1 MARRSKSKYQLPR
14 SRRRKGP
21 GGFFW
26 LVVLALLAAVV
37 WFWWPRPSH
46 PLPQPS
52 RQTPSAWVKVP
63 VLPVQKPLLKIPAPV
78 VSSTP
83 QAGEKTPPVPVTP
96 LPKMGILAVAP
107 ASPTSFP
114 RPVVNPF
121 EAQVALARLGISP
134 GSIDGAMGTQT
145 RLALRQFQQQNH
157 LPPTGSLDAATRA
170 VLKLDAPSL
179 TAYPVSTQDLAR
191 LQPLGKTWLE
201 KSAQTALDYETEG
214 ELVGE
219 LCHANPALIRQL
231 NPGVNWAHL
240 TAGTILQI
248 PEVEYPDPTDK
259 AAWVVIHL
267 SGKYLEAY
275 DVSTN
280 LLLHCPCSIAAHVEK
295 RPVGLLHVVVVA
307 PNPNYTFDPAVF
319 PESPEAQ
326 KIGHKLILPP
336 GPNNPVGVAWMG
348 LDRPG
353 YGMHGTPAPEQVGRT
368 ESHGC
373 FRLANWDAKYMVKL
387 VWIGMPVEVVP

>member
-1 MARRSKSKYQLPR
+1 VVIKTIFPQPRPLANQPPTTELQLPPVVVTP
-14 SRRRKGP
+14 SPGP
-21 GGFFW
+21 
-26 LVVLALLAAVV
+26 ATNPA
-37 WFWWPRPSH
+37 
-46 PLPQPS
+46 PS
-52 RQTPSAWVKVP
+52 RTTTVTAA
-63 VLPVQKPLLKIPAPV
+63 IP
-78 VSSTP
+78 T
-83 QAGEKTPPVPVTP
+83 
-96 LPKMGILAVAP
+96 VAP
-107 ASPTSFP
+107 STSYP
-114 RPVVNPF
+114 RPVINPF

-134 GSIDGAMGTQT
+134 GSIDGAMGSQT
-145 RLALRQFQQQNH
+145 RLALRQFQAQNH
-157 LPPTGSLDAATRA
+157 LPPTGSLDAATRG
-170 VLKLDAPSL
+170 LLTLDAPL
-179 TAYPVSTQDLAR
+179 LRTYVVTPGDLAR

-219 LCHANPALIRQL
+219 VCHANPALIRQL
-231 NPGVNWAHL
+231 NPDVDWASL
-240 TAGTILQI
+240 TAGTTLQVPAVNY
-248 PEVEYPDPTDK
+248 PESPDK

-267 SGKYLEAY
+267 STKYLEAY
-275 DVSTN
+275 DADTN

-307 PNPNYTFDPAVF
+307 PHPNYTFDPAVF

-326 KIGHKLILPP
+326 KIGHRLILPP

-373 FRLANWDAKYMVKL
+373 FRLANWDAEYLIKL
-387 VWIGMPVEVVP
+387 VWVGMPVEVVP

>member
-1 MARRSKSKYQLPR
+1 MVIKTIFPPPRSLANQPPTTELQLPPVVVTP
-14 SRRRKGP
+14 SPGP
-21 GGFFW
+21 
-26 LVVLALLAAVV
+26 ATNPA
-37 WFWWPRPSH
+37 
-46 PLPQPS
+46 PS
-52 RQTPSAWVKVP
+52 RTTTVTAAIPTVPPS
-63 VLPVQKPLLKIPAPV
+63 
-78 VSSTP
+78 
-83 QAGEKTPPVPVTP
+83 
-96 LPKMGILAVAP
+96 
-107 ASPTSFP
+107 TSYP
-114 RPVVNPF
+114 RPVINPF

-134 GSIDGAMGTQT
+134 GSIDGAMGSQT
-145 RLALRQFQQQNH
+145 RLALRQFQAQNH
-157 LPPTGSLDAATRA
+157 LPPTGSLDAATRG
-170 VLKLDAPSL
+170 LLTLDAPL
-179 TAYPVSTQDLAR
+179 LRTYVVTPGDLAR

-219 LCHANPALIRQL
+219 VCHANPALIRQL
-231 NPGVNWAHL
+231 NPDVDWASL
-240 TAGTILQI
+240 TAGTMLQVPAVNY
-248 PEVEYPDPTDK
+248 PESPDK

-267 SGKYLEAY
+267 STKYLEAY
-275 DVSTN
+275 DADTN

-307 PNPNYTFDPAVF
+307 PHPNYTFDPAVF

-326 KIGHKLILPP
+326 KIGHRLILPP

-373 FRLANWDAKYMVKL
+373 FRLANWDAEYLIKL
-387 VWIGMPVEVVP
+387 VWIGMPVEVVQ